1 MRAFLIG
8 VIAGIVLAF
17 LFVYVGGG
25 KFLKKMGKEAIE
37 IGEQLEGYEKVV
49 KEKLPFP
56 KR

>member
-8 VIAGIVLAF
+8 VIVGIILAF

-25 KFLKKMGKEAIE
+25 KFLKKMGKQVVKM
-37 IGEQLEGYEKVV
+37 GEQLEGYEKVM
-49 KEKLPFP
+49 KENLPLP